1 MIEDSDE
8 TPPEGSLPI
17 NEGEPDEDPAEVEV
31 AWAPE
36 IQRRLD
42 EYRAG
47 TVRTIP
53 ASEVFAEA
61 RARLR

>member
-1 MIEDSDE
+1 MIDDSDE
-8 TPPEGSLPI
+8 TPPEGPLPTDQ
-17 NEGEPDEDPAEVEV
+17 GEPDEDPVEVEA
-31 AWAPE
+31 AWAEE